1 MSIAEV
7 EEHQGVTII
16 KVFGALNTKVIVEFD
31 EICDNVVH
39 KKPETLALDCSCLDF
54 IDSVGI
60 NHLFK
65 LSHQASNEE
74 IKFVLYDLNPTI
86 RHIFQVTSLDKLL
99 TILTRETFEAE
110 YLFD

>member
-1 MSIAEV
+1 
-7 EEHQGVTII
+7 
-16 KVFGALNTKVIVEFD
+16 VFGALNTKVIVEFD
-31 EICDNVVH
+31 EICDNVLH
-39 KKPETLALDCSCLDF
+39 KKPEILAMDCSSLDF

-65 LSHQASNEE
+65 LSHQAASAEA
-74 IKFVLYDLNPTI
+74 KFVLYDLNPTI

-99 TILTRETFEAE
+99 TILTKESFEAE